1 MKIIS
6 LVSGGIDSAVSTAL
20 ALDHGLEVIAV
31 HFKNYPFSDDKAMQK
46 TEQVLKHLAE
56 KFNVKIKL
64 YIVPHGKFALKE
76 IEKNCNHKYGCV
88 LCRRMMLQVGERI
101 ADKEQSHALLTG
113 ESLGQVASQTLTNLA
128 TEKTAVKI
136 PVVRPL
142 IGMDK
147 IEIEKLAR
155 KYDTFE
161 ISILPSACCTLP
173 DKPSTR
179 AKLNKILEE
188 EYKIDFKHLE
198 DQEVANAEVIII
210 GA

>member
-20 ALDHGLEVIAV
+20 ALDRGLEVVAV
-31 HFKNYPFSDDKAMQK
+31 HFKNYPFADDKPIQK
-46 TEQVLKHLAE
+46 TEQVLEHLAK

-64 YIVPHGKFALKE
+64 YIVPHGEFALKE
-76 IEKNCNHKYGCV
+76 IGKHCDRKYNCV
-88 LCRRMMLQVGERI
+88 ICRRMMLQVGERI
-101 ADKEQSHALLTG
+101 ADKEHSPALLTG

-128 TEKTAVKI
+128 TEKTAVNI

-147 IEIEKLAR
+147 LEIEKLAR
-155 KYDTFE
+155 MYDTFE
-161 ISILPSACCTLP
+161 ISILPSSCCVIP

-198 DQEVANAEVIII
+198 EQEIKNAEVVVI
-210 GA
+210 GT